1 MQYVLKSCFDHLV
14 EAQAPTTKSWKE
26 TILNTLLYF
35 ANTWKLSEE
44 AARQKKES
52 EASLY
57 KYKSHTHVIE
67 SETDEAD
74 IINHMF
80 PDYEA
85 EFSKYD
91 DTTEPMDCHD
101 KTEEPS
107 VAASNDS
114 TIGSDV
120 MVEVC
125 MVYLL
130 SSNVPTDHIPLLKC
144 SQYRSSVL
152 LGYLLAGSFTK
163 QLTTLPGDYVLF
175 CHFCY
180 NIMDCKTCTSIT
192 IHALVCHM
200 IEIEICKDL
209 TCCVTG

>member
-14 EAQAPTTKSWKE
+14 EASALTKNWKE
-26 TILNTLLYF
+26 IILSTLFYF

-44 AARQKKES
+44 AARHKKES

-67 SETDEAD
+67 SETNEAD

-91 DTTEPMDCHD
+91 DNTEPMDCDD

-107 VAASNDS
+107 VAASIDS

-120 MVEVC
+120 MVGVC

-130 SSNVPTDHIPLLKC
+130 SSSVSTDRIPVLKY
-144 SQYRSSVL
+144 SQYRSSLL
-152 LGYLLAGSFTK
+152 LGYLLAGSLTK
-163 QLTTLPGDYVLF
+163 QLATLLGDYVLS
-175 CHFCY
+175 CHLHSPFLY
-180 NIMDCKTCTSIT
+180 DCK
-192 IHALVCHM
+192 HAYVR
-200 IEIEICKDL
+200 
-209 TCCVTG
+209 V

>member
-1 MQYVLKSCFDHLV
+1 MCKNECACQFVSCRFMQYVLKSCFDHLV
-14 EAQAPTTKSWKE
+14 ETPTLTKSWKDV
-26 TILNTLLYF
+26 ILNTLLYF

-57 KYKSHTHVIE
+57 KYKSHTHVID

-74 IINHMF
+74 IINCMF

-91 DTTEPMDCHD
+91 DNTEPMDCHD

-107 VAASNDS
+107 VAASTDS
-114 TIGSDV
+114 IIGPDV

-144 SQYRSSVL
+144 SQYRSSLL
-152 LGYLLAGSFTK
+152 LGYLLAGSLTK
-163 QLTTLPGDYVLF
+163 QLTTLPGDYILF
-175 CHFCY
+175 CHLNSPLLY
-180 NIMDCKTCTSIT
+180 NYKTCMNIS
-192 IHALVCHM
+192 VP
-200 IEIEICKDL
+200 
-209 TCCVTG
+209 